1 MKILQVNKFFYRR
14 GGAEQ
19 HFFDLRD
26 LLTSRGEEVIDFSM
40 RDKRNEPSPFA
51 EYFVANRE
59 FGRTNWRTLARPCKI
74 IYSGEAKR
82 KISRLIKATR
92 PEVAHLHLIYHHLTP
107 SILVALKKANIPTVM
122 TIHDWKPLCPN
133 YHLYTE
139 GRPCVR
145 CRGGHYWQ
153 AARHRCLRGSLPA
166 SALVALEAYYHHFRR
181 YYEDYIDL
189 LIAPSDFAKEMF
201 VLFGWP
207 EEKIEV
213 LPHFLPAAIK
223 PVSVPPPL
231 PEERR
236 FAYVGRLSPEK
247 GVDRLVDFWIKEKI
261 RYPLDLYG
269 DGPLYETLGRALKK
283 NSAAAKKIRRLG
295 RAPREQ
301 ILARLDDYAAVIMPS
316 VCYETFGLTAI
327 EAWSRG
333 VPVVANQLGS
343 FVELLEKSGAG
354 LLFDWSSGDRFL
366 TEALEKIQSPAYR
379 QRAVAYIKNNH
390 RPDEYYRR
398 LKQIYER
405 LIAAAR

>member
-1 MKILQVNKFFYRR
+1 
-14 GGAEQ
+14 
-19 HFFDLRD
+19 
-26 LLTSRGEEVIDFSM
+26 
-40 RDKRNEPSPFA
+40 
-51 EYFVANRE
+51 
-59 FGRTNWRTLARPCKI
+59 
-74 IYSGEAKR
+74 
-82 KISRLIKATR
+82 
-92 PEVAHLHLIYHHLTP
+92 
-107 SILVALKKANIPTVM
+107 LKKAGVPTVM

-139 GRPCVR
+139 GKPCVR

-153 AARHRCLRGSLPA
+153 AVSHRCLRGSLLA
-166 SALVALEAYYHHFRR
+166 SAGVSLEAYYHHFRR

-213 LPHFLPAAIK
+213 LPHFLPISIT
-223 PVSVPPPL
+223 PSVAPPL
-231 PEERR
+231 PAKPR

-247 GVDRLVDFWIKEKI
+247 GVDRLVDFWLKEKI
-261 RYPLDLYG
+261 PYALDLYG
-269 DGPLYETLGRALKK
+269 EGPLYEKIGRLLKK
-283 NSAAAKKIRRLG
+283 NSGQKIKRLG
-295 RAPREQ
+295 QTPREK
-301 ILARLDDYAAVIMPS
+301 ILAALGDYTAIIMPS

-366 TEALEKIQSPAYR
+366 TEALEKIQSPVYR
-379 QRAVAYIKNNH
+379 QRAVAYMKNHH

-405 LIAAAR
+405 LIARFAGTSARRAAAS